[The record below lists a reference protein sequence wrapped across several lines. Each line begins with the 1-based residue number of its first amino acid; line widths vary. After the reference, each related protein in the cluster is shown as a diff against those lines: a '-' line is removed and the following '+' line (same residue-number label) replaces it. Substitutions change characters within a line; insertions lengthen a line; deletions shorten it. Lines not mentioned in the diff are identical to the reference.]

1 MNQILK
7 RQTSRF
13 HYGSKVPAVSDCCL
27 APTDQLLSYIMAR
40 ASCIWMRYGR
50 MMSSFHN
57 CACWSYSW
65 IFISLSHWNN
75 SPLVDMLLHSVTLS
89 WFWNNNP
96 LVDML
101 LHSVTLSWLW
111 NNKSLFLLYDAVYL
125 VVNSKYQFYTNGVSS
140 DHAQGE
146 VHLVPHYVIKFAS
159 DLRQVSGLSPVL
171 RFTPPIKLIAPRYIW
186 NSIDSGV
193 KHHNLH
199 PNYIIIGKSH
209 PPLH

>member
-1 MNQILK
+1 
-7 RQTSRF
+7 
-13 HYGSKVPAVSDCCL
+13 
-27 APTDQLLSYIMAR
+27 MAR

-57 CACWSYSW
+57 CVCWSYSW

-75 SPLVDMLLHSVTLS
+75 SPLVDMLLHSVTLSWFRNNNPLVDMLLHSVTLS